1 MARQDRHDEQGVGG
15 PSGERLLRA
24 MPGVVLALDPEGRP
38 TQWNDRAADLLGLS
52 AADPGRL
59 VDVVRPAHRQR
70 LREALAT
77 VGESETTTA
86 TLGLLPAGT
95 GEGGASPRRYEF
107 EFSAIAENGKRTG
120 VLAVGREAHE
130 ETKTGSPDG
139 TAGQRPPQAE
149 RATPVPGDEDS
160 SGDPFAAA
168 GAVERFG
175 DGAYAID
182 GDRRVT
188 AVDERLLSTLGY
200 DRDALVGARLREL
213 LTGESQA
220 AAVGFHEALL
230 SGDREEGTV
239 EVGLRTGDDD
249 HVPAELHAVTN
260 DHDGSRTVVGMLRDV
275 SDRHRREH
283 QLAHHRDQLATL
295 NRISEAVEEVVQ
307 GVVDS
312 ATREGIERAV
322 CERLA
327 DSDLYRTVWIG
338 RRGPGEAAE
347 PAVTVGSAT
356 DFHPEPNA
364 DGDAAGEDL
373 GGAAYERS
381 ASVALRTGEPCVRG
395 AEWLSEAPAAVQ
407 RSVAE
412 HGIRAVMA
420 LPITH
425 NDTTYGVLCLYSPRS
440 SAFSDRE
447 QAALERLARVVGF
460 AIHAADTEHLLRSG
474 AATELAFRVAAA
486 DSFLAALSRDAGR
499 CELRWTV
506 PDEDDT
512 LRHYI
517 EVDATGETVL
527 EAAASL
533 PVESVAIVSE
543 RPGGDESVSG
553 CVVEARVRDSV
564 AGRLAEAGAVV
575 HSATAT
581 EGVAEFTARIAGQTD
596 TRTVVEALLETHEA
610 TLVAKRRVEEP
621 VRTVRD
627 LRQAADDRLTE
638 RQTAVLRTA
647 YLMGYFEWPREHT
660 AEEVAE
666 RMDITSATLHYHL
679 RAAERG
685 FLELF
690 FEDASSSE

>member
-1 MARQDRHDEQGVGG
+1 MARHERHDERGMGG
-15 PSGERLLRA
+15 PSAERLLRA
-24 MPGVVLALDPEGRP
+24 MPGVVLVLDTEGRP
-38 TQWNDRAADLLGLS
+38 TRWNDRAADMLGLS
-52 AADPGRL
+52 AGEPRRL
-59 VDVVRPAHRQR
+59 AEAVRPAHRQR

-77 VGESETTTA
+77 VGESGTTTA
-86 TLGLLPAGT
+86 TLGLLPGDGGGDDAG
-95 GEGGASPRRYEF
+95 GSSPNPYAF
-107 EFSAIAENGKRTG
+107 EFSTIVEDGERAG
-120 VLAVGREAHE
+120 VLAVGREAQGE
-130 ETKTGSPDG
+130 GPDGNTGS
-139 TAGQRPPQAE
+139 TATRGSTDTTTAVGAE
-149 RATPVPGDEDS
+149 RSD
-160 SGDPFAAA
+160 DPFADA

-175 DGAYAID
+175 DGAYAVD
-182 GDRRVT
+182 ADRRVT
-188 AVDERLLSTLGY
+188 AVDEGLLSTLGH
-200 DRDALVGARLREL
+200 DRETLVGARLREL

-239 EVGLRTGDDD
+239 EVELRTAAGD
-249 HVPAELHAVTN
+249 HVPAELHAAAT
-260 DHDGSRTVVGMLRDV
+260 DHDDGSRTVVGVVRDV
-275 SDRHRREH
+275 SDRQRREH

-338 RRGPGEAAE
+338 RSGPGEAAE
-347 PAVTVGSAT
+347 PAVTVGSAA

-364 DGDAAGEDL
+364 DEDSAGEDL

-395 AEWLSEAPAAVQ
+395 AEWLSEAPPAVQ

-447 QAALERLARVVGF
+447 QDALERLARVVGF

-474 AATELAFRVAAA
+474 AATELEFRITAA
-486 DSFLAALSRDAGR
+486 DSFLAALSRDAGH

-517 EVDATGETVL
+517 EVDATGEAVL
-527 EAAASL
+527 EAAAAL
-533 PVESVAIVSE
+533 PVETVAVVSE
-543 RPGGDESVSG
+543 RPGGDEETSG

-564 AGRLAEAGAVV
+564 AARLAEAGAVV
-575 HSATAT
+575 HNATAT
-581 EGVAEFTARIAGQTD
+581 EGIAEFTARIAGQTD

-627 LRQAADDRLTE
+627 LRKAADDRLTE

-679 RAAERG
+679 RSAERG

-690 FEDASSSE
+690 FEDASSGG